1 MHAFASQPIP
11 TGPCTASVPSVSGS
25 NHFATAMP
33 INSPWYREHAI
44 SRRVLNMP
52 ANECPMSH
60 LTPFLDFTIARA
72 LDCFVCAF
80 EFISVN
86 WLWLSLHERAVPC
99 AEDVFDVGQVRL
111 HRMHHL
117 VHGSHLMV
125 GLRGLLSR
133 NEAKL
138 AYGIPSGVFSNCM
151 YVRGLLK
158 FRAGREHHS
167 LRRTFIFPWLPHRLK
182 STYTPSCRH
191 KKTVISPKQYQ
202 QQI

>member
-1 MHAFASQPIP
+1 MIIALVQCTLLPVSRFQR
-11 TGPCTASVPSVSGS
+11 GPVQRARPVFPSS
-25 NHFATAMP
+25 NYFATAMP
-33 INSPWYREHAI
+33 INSPWYRAHAI
-44 SRRVLNMP
+44 SRPVFNMP
-52 ANECPMSH
+52 ANERSMSH

-125 GLRGLLSR
+125 GLRWLRSR
-133 NEAKL
+133 NEGKL
-138 AYGIPSGVFSNCM
+138 AYGIPSGVFRNCI
-151 YVRGLLK
+151 YVWGLLK
-158 FRAGREHHS
+158 LQAVE
-167 LRRTFIFPWLPHRLK
+167 
-182 STYTPSCRH
+182 STIHPGVRS
-191 KKTVISPKQYQ
+191 
-202 QQI
+202 